1 MISTFS
7 PTIAVS
13 VMSSLPASLRGRHTR
28 LRHPNKGIG
37 AKVPRRRCGLGTKF
51 CARHYPAESPPI
63 REPIMFGWVVTFLLI
78 GLIAALLGFGGIAGT
93 SFAIA
98 KVIFFIALILLLLSI
113 IVGAVRRPL

>member
-1 MISTFS
+1 
-7 PTIAVS
+7 
-13 VMSSLPASLRGRHTR
+13 
-28 LRHPNKGIG
+28 
-37 AKVPRRRCGLGTKF
+37 
-51 CARHYPAESPPI
+51 
-63 REPIMFGWVVTFLLI
+63 MFGGGVTFLLI

>member
-1 MISTFS
+1 MTK
-7 PTIAVS
+7 TIATLALAATLGLAATS
-13 VMSSLPASLRGRHTR
+13 A
-28 LRHPNKGIG
+28 G
-37 AKVPRRRCGLGTKF
+37 AQDKVK
-51 CARHYPAESPPI
+51 
-63 REPIMFGWVVTFLLI
+63 I